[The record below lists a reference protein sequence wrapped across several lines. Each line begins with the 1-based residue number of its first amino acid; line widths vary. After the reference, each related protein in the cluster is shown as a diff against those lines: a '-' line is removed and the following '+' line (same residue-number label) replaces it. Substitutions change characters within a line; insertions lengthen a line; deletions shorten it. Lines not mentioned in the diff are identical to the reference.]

1 MHLIGSQSEN
11 GVSQDLHMFQPPGYG
26 HRLIG
31 NPKVNS
37 WIGNSVFV
45 TVWIL
50 TRSCCARASGHFGGL
65 CVFDQFLRLDRHH
78 HFKNAKGNPL
88 EKQDLMFSPAKTFW
102 RSFEER
108 WSMRHVDSYRPNYRQ
123 SNTLLKRG
131 CCWRF
136 QRQMKVFK
144 KSFFIRMNKIIR
156 VQSDQKWQ
164 QQHFSNQ
171 LKKPVPC
178 FLFKSYLPSAAML
191 KSRSF

>member
-1 MHLIGSQSEN
+1 MHLIGSQSSEN

-78 HFKNAKGNPL
+78 HFKNAKGDPL

-144 KSFFIRMNKIIR
+144 KVFSFAWI
-156 VQSDQKWQ
+156 
-164 QQHFSNQ
+164 
-171 LKKPVPC
+171 
-178 FLFKSYLPSAAML
+178 KSLEYKVIKNGNNNTFRINYKNRYLVFYS
-191 KSRSF
+191 SRICLLLLC